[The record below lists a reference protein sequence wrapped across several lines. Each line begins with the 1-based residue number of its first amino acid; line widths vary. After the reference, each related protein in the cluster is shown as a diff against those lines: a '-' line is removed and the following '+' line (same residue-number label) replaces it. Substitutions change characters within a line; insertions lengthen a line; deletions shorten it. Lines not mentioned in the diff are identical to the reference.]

1 MKRIL
6 ILTGEK
12 SGEIIAKPLVLEIR
26 KQIEESICITG
37 MTGDILSPYLDETI
51 VNSNT
56 FGVIGFVEALSK
68 YRVLKKAQKKIFEK
82 LKSSNFDLVV
92 LVDFIGFNLTIGKFA
107 KKMGVPVILYVGPQI
122 WAWKKNRIKK
132 LKKCLDF
139 IGLILPFEEALY
151 NKEPFH
157 ATYVGNPLIE
167 SLPRNFSKNEA
178 VAKFSFIKKGDLVI
192 SFLPGSRDSEIKY
205 HFLIICETIVK
216 LYDQYSNA
224 KFIISLAKIS
234 DISSTEVKLIDS
246 LKQDGIPIY
255 IQSGMTHDVILSSDV
270 VGTASGTAS
279 LETALLK
286 VPCVIF
292 YKSSF
297 SSYLIFKM
305 FSLIKYVG
313 LPNIIMGVE
322 IVTELLQDNFNAK
335 KLSNEIIKIIEVK
348 NVAKNQIANFNRLE
362 KKLGPSS
369 ASKAMASIIA
379 RVLSDSSL

>member
-26 KQIEESICITG
+26 KQIKESIYITG

-51 VNSNT
+51 INSNT

-68 YRVLKKAQKKIFEK
+68 YRILKKAQKKIFEEF
-82 LKSSNFDLVV
+82 KSSNFDLVV

-107 KKMGVPVILYVGPQI
+107 KTMGIPVVLYVGPQV

-139 IGLILPFEEALY
+139 IGLILPFEKALY
-151 NKEPFH
+151 SKEPFD
-157 ATYVGNPLIE
+157 TLYVGNPLIE
-167 SLPRNFSKNEA
+167 SLPRNFSKNEV
-178 VAKFSFIKKGDLVI
+178 VAKFPFIKKGDLVI
-192 SFLPGSRDSEIKY
+192 SFLPGSRDSEIKH
-205 HFLIICETIVK
+205 HFFIICETIVR
-216 LYDQYSNA
+216 LYAKYSSA
-224 KFIISLAKIS
+224 KFIISLAKTS
-234 DISSTEVKLIDS
+234 DVSSTEMKIIDS
-246 LKQDGIPIY
+246 LKNDGIPIY
-255 IQSGMTHDVILSSDV
+255 VRFGMTHDVIISSDV

-297 SSYLIFKM
+297 TSYLIFKM

-335 KLSNEIIKIIEVK
+335 KLSSEIIKIIEVK
-348 NVAKNQIANFNRLE
+348 NVAKNQIANFNKLE
-362 KKLGPSS
+362 KKLGTSS
-369 ASKAMASIIA
+369 ASKTMASIIT

>member
-1 MKRIL
+1 M

-12 SGEIIAKPLVLEIR
+12 SGEIIAKPLVLETR
-26 KQIEESICITG
+26 KQIEESIYITG

-51 VNSNT
+51 INSNT

-68 YRVLKKAQKKIFEK
+68 YRVLKKAQNKILKKI
-82 LKSSNFDLVV
+82 KSSNFNLVI

-107 KKMGVPVILYVGPQI
+107 KKMGIPVILYVGPQI

-157 ATYVGNPLIE
+157 ALYVGNPLIE
-167 SLPRNFSKNEA
+167 SLPRNFAKNE
-178 VAKFSFIKKGDLVI
+178 VIAKFPFINKGDLVI
-192 SFLPGSRDSEIKY
+192 SFLPGSRDSEIKH
-205 HFLIICETIVK
+205 HFFIICETIVK
-216 LYDQYSNA
+216 LYEQYSSA

-234 DISSTEVKLIDS
+234 DISSTEIKKIDS
-246 LKQDGIPIY
+246 LKKDGIPIY
-255 IQSGMTHDVILSSDV
+255 IRFGMTHDVIISSDV

-297 SSYLIFKM
+297 TSYLIFKI

-313 LPNIIMGVE
+313 LPNIIMGAE
-322 IVTELLQDNFNAK
+322 IVTELLQDKFNAR
-335 KLSNEIIKIIEVK
+335 KLSSEIIKIIEVK
-348 NVAKNQIANFNRLE
+348 SISKNQITNFNRLE
-362 KKLGPSS
+362 KKLGTSSPS
-369 ASKAMASIIA
+369 KTMASIIR
-379 RVLSDSSL
+379 RVLSDSSF